1 MNAIDRA
8 NFDERAGDLGSARRR
23 LMSLASSSMYDPR
36 LCEHIARLCVKMS
49 DPVEAGRWYF
59 LSDSSDAE
67 SPACIT
73 KFLQQFNRHPK
84 QAILQ
89 IPTNLR
95 LESVDRYP
103 PVVGERLRA
112 AEFRGVPR
120 KHKPKR
126 GADGKTWKA
135 RLIGAGCLVVAA
147 YLLIA
152 LVVGIGTIGAFIAK
166 IIRSL

>member
-23 LMSLASSSMYDPR
+23 LTSLASSIDYDPR
-36 LCEHIARLCVKMS
+36 LCERIARLCVKMC

-67 SPACIT
+67 SPACIS
-73 KFLQQFNRHPK
+73 KFLEQFNRHPK

-120 KHKPKR
+120 ATKR
-126 GADGKTWKA
+126 ARQPGDRTWLQ
-135 RLIGAGCLVVAA
+135 RLGSVGCLLVLACIAIGVVA
-147 YLLIA
+147 LL
-152 LVVGIGTIGAFIAK
+152 VGGLAFFAELFE
-166 IIRSL
+166 RR

>member
-1 MNAIDRA
+1 
-8 NFDERAGDLGSARRR
+8 
-23 LMSLASSSMYDPR
+23 MYDPR
-36 LCEHIARLCVKMS
+36 LCEQIARICVKMS

-73 KFLQQFNRHPK
+73 KFLEQFNRHPK

-120 KHKPKR
+120 NRRPER
-126 GADGKTWKA
+126 GAAIQSWLR
-135 RLIGAGCLVVAA
+135 RLGRVGCLIVLACMAIVVLV
-147 YLLIA
+147 LLIA
-152 LVVGIGTIGAFIAK
+152 GLAFFGELFGWK
-166 IIRSL
+166 